1 MCHMCPMCTWWKAAS
16 SVESWKTTSCS
27 APRTLTWLSATT
39 YATRSVRET
48 GNCFFNLKKSSK
60 LSTVVTDLLFLLSGN
75 LHVCNQHAH
84 IWPHPVYRKLPDRSS
99 TQWSVADLWKSSGE
113 METLLA
119 AVVFVAGRMVIA
131 VAEMKLVEL
140 SCYCMYDIKAVLIL

>member
-1 MCHMCPMCTWWKAAS
+1 
-16 SVESWKTTSCS
+16 
-27 APRTLTWLSATT
+27 
-39 YATRSVRET
+39 
-48 GNCFFNLKKSSK
+48 
-60 LSTVVTDLLFLLSGN
+60 
-75 LHVCNQHAH
+75 
-84 IWPHPVYRKLPDRSS
+84 
-99 TQWSVADLWKSSGE
+99 